1 MDLRLADKVALVTGA
16 SGGIGRAIAETFAGE
31 GARLALLG
39 HTRLAELEGRIRAQ
53 GHDDRVLTCGAD
65 VTRPEE
71 VEAAFERTVER
82 FGRVDVCVACAGV
95 WPPEAGRLD
104 ELPVERV
111 RRTIEIDLLGAIWT
125 ARAFLKTLAR
135 TGPRPDGH
143 GAALILVGSTAGRF
157 GEAGHADYA
166 AAKAALRGLALS
178 LKNEIVA
185 LDPYGRVNVV
195 EPGWT
200 VTPMARA
207 ALADPAAVARV
218 VRTMS
223 LRQLGRP
230 EDVAR
235 AVVLLASP
243 VAARHVSGEF
253 LTVAGGMEGR
263 VRWEADE
270 VDPAA
275 VRSRLE
281 RDGAAAAA
289 ARSDGEARSQAV
301 ARGTAEPDRGDRA
314 AAPAARRRRPGRAPT
329 GSV

>member
-1 MDLRLADKVALVTGA
+1 MDLQLADKVVLVTGA
-16 SGGIGRAIAETFAGE
+16 SGGIGRAIAEAFAGE
-31 GARLALLG
+31 GARLALFG
-39 HTRLAELEGRIRAQ
+39 NTRARELEDWVRDRGLAGRAS
-53 GHDDRVLTCGAD
+53 VAAVEL
-65 VTRPEE
+65 TRPEA
-71 VEAAFERTVER
+71 VEAAFDEALRR
-82 FGRVDVCVACAGV
+82 HGRLDACVACAGV
-95 WPPEAGRLD
+95 WPPETGRLD

-111 RRTIEIDLLGAIWT
+111 RRTIEIDLLGTVWT
-125 ARAFLKTLAR
+125 ARAFLRVLAR

-143 GAALILVGSTAGRF
+143 GASLVLIGSTAGRF

-185 LDPYGRVNVV
+185 LDPYARVNVV

-200 VTPMARA
+200 VTAMARA
-207 ALADPAAVARV
+207 ALADPASVARV
-218 VRTMS
+218 VRTMP

-243 VAARHVSGEF
+243 AAARHVSGEF

-263 VRWEADE
+263 VRWEAAE

-275 VRSRLE
+275 VRARLAP
-281 RDGAAAAA
+281 DGA
-289 ARSDGEARSQAV
+289 DGR
-301 ARGTAEPDRGDRA
+301 REP
-314 AAPAARRRRPGRAPT
+314 PPT
-329 GSV
+329 GSA

>member
-1 MDLRLADKVALVTGA
+1 MELELSDKVVLVTGA
-16 SGGIGRAIAETFAGE
+16 SGGIGRAIAESFAEE

-39 HTRLAELEGRIRAQ
+39 HARSAELEDQVRAQ
-53 GHDDRVLTCGAD
+53 GLGDRTLTCGAD

-82 FGRVDVCVACAGV
+82 FGRIDVCVACAGV
-95 WPPEAGRLD
+95 WPPETGRLD

-111 RRTIEIDLLGAIWT
+111 RRTIEVDLLGAIWT
-125 ARAFLKTLAR
+125 ARAFLGTLAR

-143 GAALILVGSTAGRF
+143 GAALVLIGSTAGRF

-207 ALADPAAVARV
+207 ALADPSSVARV
-218 VRTMS
+218 VRTMP
-223 LRQLGRP
+223 LRQLARP

-243 VAARHVSGEF
+243 AASRHVSGEF
-253 LTVAGGMEGR
+253 LAVAGGMEGR
-263 VRWEADE
+263 VRWDADE

-275 VRSRLE
+275 VRARLDP
-281 RDGAAAAA
+281 DGAHV
-289 ARSDGEARSQAV
+289 R
-301 ARGTAEPDRGDRA
+301 RGPSS
-314 AAPAARRRRPGRAPT
+314 T
-329 GSV
+329 GSA